1 MDRLG
6 HIVRKVRSDDAM
18 TILVCPLSKVATL
31 VAARAPERIV
41 SLLDPDFTFP
51 EAGPAYAGKHLRLR
65 FHDGHV
71 ATPGQVLPAVEH
83 VDELL
88 AFVGKWDR
96 SAPILI
102 HCRAGIGRSTAT
114 AFITACLHNPHAD
127 EHEIALALR
136 RASPLARPNETLIR
150 LADAALGRRDR
161 MCGAISETGRNLSW
175 NAVELALSSEG
186 EGRAFELPSAF

>member
-1 MDRLG
+1 M
-6 HIVRKVRSDDAM
+6 S
-18 TILVCPLSKVATL
+18 ILVCPLSKVTAL

-51 EAGPAYAGKHLRLR
+51 EIRPAYAGKHLRLR
-65 FHDGHV
+65 FHDAHVAAPGHV
-71 ATPGQVLPAVEH
+71 LPGIEQ

-88 AFVGKWDR
+88 AFVRRWER

-114 AFITACLHNPHAD
+114 AFITACLHNPHVA

-136 RASPLARPNETLIR
+136 RACPLARPNETLIK
-150 LADAALGRRDR
+150 LADVALGRRDR
-161 MCGAISETGRNLSW
+161 MHRAIAETGRHLSW
-175 NAVELALSSEG
+175 DEVERALSSEG
-186 EGRAFELPSAF
+186 EGRAFEMPSAF